1 MTNRYIIKNCPAFL
15 FETLDD
21 EEQWAVKNA
30 CCYSECS
37 CNEIYNCLLKQIVEK
52 CEKAI
57 KTYENEEFYEDDCD
71 RFLGECS
78 MARDILDLLDISE
91 VEE

>member
-1 MTNRYIIKNCPAFL
+1 MSKYIIKNCPAL
-15 FETLDD
+15 TAGNCNG
-21 EEQWAVKNA
+21 EQVINR
-30 CCYSECS
+30 CFRNYCIECEKIS
-37 CNEIYNCLLKQIVEK
+37 DCLLKQIVEK
-52 CEKAI
+52 CENAI